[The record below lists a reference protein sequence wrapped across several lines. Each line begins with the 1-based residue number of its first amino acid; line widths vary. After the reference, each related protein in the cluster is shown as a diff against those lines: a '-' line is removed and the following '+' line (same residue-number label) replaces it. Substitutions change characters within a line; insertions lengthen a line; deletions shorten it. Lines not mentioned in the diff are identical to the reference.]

1 MPGVVTAG
9 RVVDDRYRLIEPL
22 DQGGMGILWRAEDM
36 ISERLVT
43 VKELRFP
50 DPLDHMQRRALA
62 ARVRREA
69 RAMAAVD
76 HPGLA
81 RILDVVDD
89 GDRPWVVTE
98 LIEDPSLDQ
107 LVGRDGPMGPE
118 RAAVLGIRLL
128 AVLDA
133 ATDQDM
139 VHRFLQPTKVFVGPD
154 DKVRL
159 ADFGIASLIGDPTV
173 ARSGAVGG
181 VSFMAPEQA
190 GTAEA
195 DIWSLGAIL
204 YFAVEGVPP
213 FSGGSAEAILEAIS
227 TEPPRAP
234 LDAGSMAR
242 VLELTLQK
250 DPSERPTSDE
260 LRSHLEVAAGDR
272 LPAPEAAP
280 DDTIQWG
287 DTGFHGG
294 DTNGGDTNGGD
305 TNGAHTNGG
314 HTNGGGHAP
323 LALVELD
330 FGPAEEPPAPD
341 AGGGG
346 TGGEVAADAG
356 TEQPAEPPA
365 PPLPPGVALARMFS
379 PDPGTPPVIFTLE
392 EEHREPAPP
401 WPVPHRR
408 SGWLIG
414 LATLVTLVLVAIL
427 FTNGREI
434 LTNRGRSARII
445 ASVDWAKYTDPA
457 TGFTIDYPADWR
469 VTREGN
475 YTDFRHPG
483 SAAAL
488 RVVVQDS
495 NARSAEAAW
504 LDLERRFRAE
514 QQSYSRIRLEPRE
527 FRGYSAAEWEFTYE
541 RRDVQLHNLD
551 LGVVTGAKGFT
562 LNFEARQADWSIV
575 KAFME
580 RFESSF
586 QPPAT

>member
-22 DQGGMGILWRAEDM
+22 EEGGMGILWRAEDL
-36 ISERLVT
+36 ISDRLVT

-69 RAMAAVD
+69 RAMSAVD

-81 RILDVVDD
+81 RIVDVVDD

-98 LIEDPSLDQ
+98 LIDHPTLDQ
-107 LVGRDGPMGPE
+107 LVRSDGPIDPE

-128 AVLDA
+128 DVLEA

-139 VHRFLQPTKVFVGPD
+139 VHRFLQPAKVFVGPD
-154 DKVRL
+154 DQVRL
-159 ADFGIASLIGDPTV
+159 ADFGIASLIGDRTV

-195 DIWSLGAIL
+195 DIWSLGAVL
-204 YFAVEGVPP
+204 YFAVEGAPP
-213 FSGGSAEAILEAIS
+213 FGGDNAEAILEAVTS
-227 TEPPRAP
+227 QPPRPAA
-234 LDAGSMAR
+234 DAGSLAR
-242 VLELTLQK
+242 VFEVTLQK
-250 DPSERPTSDE
+250 DPSERPSADE
-260 LRSHLEVAAGDR
+260 LRALLEVAAGDK
-272 LPAPEAAP
+272 LPVPEPEVPAEE
-280 DDTIQWG
+280 DVIHWG
-287 DTGFHGG
+287 EGNGNGNGHG
-294 DTNGGDTNGGD
+294 
-305 TNGAHTNGG
+305 
-314 HTNGGGHAP
+314 P
-323 LALVELD
+323 RALVALD
-330 FGPAEEPPAPD
+330 FGPAEEPVA
-341 AGGGG
+341 
-346 TGGEVAADAG
+346 EAADA
-356 TEQPAEPPA
+356 EIADEPAPPPA
-365 PPLPPGVALARMFS
+365 PLAPKEALARMFS
-379 PDPGTPPVIFTLE
+379 PDPGRPPVIFTPE
-392 EEHREPAPP
+392 EEHREPAAP
-401 WPVPHRR
+401 WPVPRKT
-408 SGWLIG
+408 SPWIAIVCAL
-414 LATLVTLVLVAIL
+414 TTLVLIAIL

-434 LTNRGRSARII
+434 FTDDGRSNRII
-445 ASVDWAKYTDPA
+445 ASVDWDKYTDPA
-457 TGFTIDYPADWR
+457 TGFTIDYPSDWR
-469 VTREGN
+469 ITRENN

-504 LDLERRFRAE
+504 LDLERRFRSE
-514 QQSYSRIRLEPRE
+514 QESYSRIRLEPRE
-527 FRGYSAAEWEFTYE
+527 FRGYNAAEWEFTYV

-562 LNFEARQADWSIV
+562 LNFEARHADWDIV
-575 KAFME
+575 KAFMD
-580 RFESSF
+580 RFEDSF

>member
-22 DQGGMGILWRAEDM
+22 EEGGMGILWRAEDL

-69 RAMAAVD
+69 RAMSAVD

-81 RILDVVDD
+81 RIIDVVDD

-98 LIEDPSLDQ
+98 LVGHPTLHQ
-107 LVGRDGPMGPE
+107 LVRQDGPIDPE

-128 AVLDA
+128 DVLEA

-154 DKVRL
+154 DEVRV
-159 ADFGIASLIGDPTV
+159 ADFGIASLIGDRTV

-190 GTAEA
+190 GTPEA
-195 DIWSLGAIL
+195 DIWSLGAVL
-204 YFAVEGVPP
+204 YYAVEGAPP
-213 FSGGSAEAILEAIS
+213 FSGDSAEAILEAVS
-227 TEPPRAP
+227 SQAPRPAA
-234 LDAGSMAR
+234 DAGSLAR
-242 VLELTLQK
+242 VFQLTLQK
-250 DPSERPTSDE
+250 DPSERPSAEE
-260 LRSHLEVAAGDR
+260 LRSLLEVAAGDK
-272 LPAPEAAP
+272 LPAPAPEPEPEPEPEMALIDWGPSSGNGNGHGPHDLVDLDFSTDAEAEAEAASQP
-280 DDTIQWG
+280 
-287 DTGFHGG
+287 
-294 DTNGGDTNGGD
+294 
-305 TNGAHTNGG
+305 
-314 HTNGGGHAP
+314 
-323 LALVELD
+323 
-330 FGPAEEPPAPD
+330 EE
-341 AGGGG
+341 
-346 TGGEVAADAG
+346 
-356 TEQPAEPPA
+356 PAEPPPPPA
-365 PPLPPGVALARMFS
+365 PLRPKEALARMFS
-379 PDPGTPPVIFTLE
+379 PDPGRPPVIFTPE

-401 WPVPHRR
+401 WPVPRKT
-408 SGWLIG
+408 SPWITIIC
-414 LATLVTLVLVAIL
+414 AAVTLVLIAIL

-434 LTNRGRSARII
+434 FTDGGRSARII
-445 ASVDWAKYTDPA
+445 ASVDWTKYTDPA
-457 TGFTIDYPADWR
+457 TGFTIDYPSDWR
-469 VTREGN
+469 ITRENN
-475 YTDFRHPG
+475 YTDFRHPN

-504 LDLERRFRAE
+504 LDLERRFRVE
-514 QQSYSRIRLEPRE
+514 QESYSRIRLEPRE
-527 FRGYSAAEWEFTYE
+527 FRGYTAAEWEFTYV
-541 RRDVQLHNLD
+541 RRNVQLHNLD
-551 LGVVTGAKGFT
+551 LGVVTGDKGFT
-562 LNFEARQADWSIV
+562 LNFEARQSDWEIV

-580 RFESSF
+580 RFEDSF